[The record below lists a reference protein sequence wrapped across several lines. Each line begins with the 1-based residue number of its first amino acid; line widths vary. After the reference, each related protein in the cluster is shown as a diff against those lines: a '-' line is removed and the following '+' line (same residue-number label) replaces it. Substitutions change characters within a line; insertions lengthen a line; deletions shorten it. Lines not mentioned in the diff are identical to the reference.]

1 MKKKIIVSMLAIAIM
16 VSGVSASMVA
26 EAKCTSWTVYDKSAD
41 KCDSTDGCGVF
52 WLKDTK
58 YYYSYQERYCD
69 KKNKQ
74 VRETRTVKVKSGCC
88 SK

>member
-1 MKKKIIVSMLAIAIM
+1 MKKKILAIMLAVSIM
-16 VSGVSASMVA
+16 AGAVSTSIVA
-26 EAKCTSWTVYDKSAD
+26 EAKCTSWTVYNKSAD
-41 KCDSTDGCGVF
+41 KCDSTDGCGAF

-69 KKNKQ
+69 KQNKQ
-74 VRETRTVKVKSGCC
+74 ERGTRKVKVKSGCC